1 MIERF
6 LLFYPS
12 YHIDGINKNDK
23 IKIKFEID
31 TNPPAYATY
40 EKKFKLLPIPYS
52 VKLYDEASLFSGKN
66 HAVIC
71 REWKNRV
78 KGRNLYD
85 YVFYLT
91 RHTQF
96 NLPHLRQKLIE
107 SHFKRRKLYHS

>member
-40 EKKFKLLPIPYS
+40 ETKFKLLPIPYS

-96 NLPHLRQKLIE
+96 NLPHLR
-107 SHFKRRKLYHS
+107 